1 MYVFCF
7 AIVIL
12 FFIKFFLS
20 YKFVV
25 SNPERP
31 NITSQEAWDK
41 LLKAADENDTDDFKE
56 ALESYAKVTPE
67 ETFVTIE
74 KKLRSANSKGRIIS
88 FERPEIPLTKVLVDL
103 QGNTNK
109 RYVATPTLVHP
120 TRLPRTSGN
129 RANGPEEN
137 LQWLADSGFMVDDRS
152 PVCFNCKR
160 KGHITKYLNVCPL

>member
-88 FERPEIPLTKVLVDL
+88 FVSLYFLLFCSVTLIVD
-103 QGNTNK
+103 
-109 RYVATPTLVHP
+109 Y
-120 TRLPRTSGN
+120 
-129 RANGPEEN
+129 
-137 LQWLADSGFMVDDRS
+137 
-152 PVCFNCKR
+152 
-160 KGHITKYLNVCPL
+160 

>member
-1 MYVFCF
+1 MYVS
-7 AIVIL
+7 VLLLL
-12 FFIKFFLS
+12 FYFLLNFFLS

-67 ETFVTIE
+67 ETFVSIE

-88 FERPEIPLTKVLVDL
+88 FVSLYFLLFCSVTLIVKLLRLSITIIFYAGTP
-103 QGNTNK
+103 GNTVN
-109 RYVATPTLVHP
+109 
-120 TRLPRTSGN
+120 
-129 RANGPEEN
+129 
-137 LQWLADSGFMVDDRS
+137 
-152 PVCFNCKR
+152 
-160 KGHITKYLNVCPL
+160 